1 MYFTSSDPSLSLHS
15 SKLSPEA
22 TDPMTTASSYNGY
35 AGNGAAAFMNGS
47 SQSSSK
53 AFHAPKQT
61 QPLFQYHS
69 QSTHPYH
76 HSDFTP
82 SNGLTTSPQ
91 PSNSHPPSSLP
102 QTFQHMSI
110 SQNSPLSTSLAASSS
125 SAGFDLQDVISQF
138 QSQPELLKL
147 ILMSRAEEDRRKCEE
162 AKLRAKEIDLL
173 LSERDREFFSM
184 GIRPRRSYSNGNRCD
199 DMLLDSPGSNLLK
212 GNDHGTPSMLRNISE
227 ASSSMQHGSSFQD
240 SATFHSM
247 SASPSPRGTEFAIP
261 IPIQPQRM
269 RRGSSGSISSG
280 AINRD
285 RRDSAVGSLCSSVD
299 DDKSSSESVISR

>member
-1 MYFTSSDPSLSLHS
+1 MYFTRFDPSLSLHS
-15 SKLSPEA
+15 SKLPLEA

-47 SQSSSK
+47 NQGSK
-53 AFHAPKQT
+53 GFQAPKQ
-61 QPLFQYHS
+61 QPLFQYHP
-69 QSTHPYH
+69 QPTHPYH

-82 SNGLTTSPQ
+82 SSGMATSPQ

-110 SQNSPLSTSLAASSS
+110 SQTSPLSTSLAAPNS
-125 SAGFDLQDVISQF
+125 SAGFDLQDVIAQF

-147 ILMSRAEEDRRKCEE
+147 ILTSRAEEDRRRCEE

-173 LSERDREFFSM
+173 LLERDREYFNM

-199 DMLLDSPGSNLLK
+199 DMLLDSPGPNLLK
-212 GNDHGTPSMLRNISE
+212 GNDHGVPSMLRIGE
-227 ASSSMQHGSSFQD
+227 ASTSTQHGSSFQD

-269 RRGSSGSISSG
+269 RRGSSGSFSSG

-299 DDKSSSESVISR
+299 DDKSSSESVMSR